1 MTQIN
6 DISAASYVSSMNVT
20 GQRSPQLA
28 LAMLMLNLADTN
40 KKAAMDGI
48 KEIEDQQAAKKA
60 CADALNQARDMKAGH
75 HYLNNWG
82 EEDHIPASLKQW
94 ASANGINLV
103 NQDNVGRPKQSG
115 SCDNSKCDAAWD
127 RVIAQIQTKMDTTG
141 ADIQTKMVQLQ
152 DMMGQYN
159 SYTSGANSAIA
170 KSNDILSSLARG
182 Q

>member
-1 MTQIN
+1 MSQVT
-6 DISAASYVSSMNVT
+6 DTTGASGVSFMCVT

-48 KEIEDQQAAKKA
+48 KEIETQQAEKKA
-60 CADALNQARDMKAGH
+60 IADLLNQARDYKSSDATKTAGDPPYTSSDFNKAVEGMGFSIPNETDNDK
-75 HYLNNWG
+75 NN
-82 EEDHIPASLKQW
+82 
-94 ASANGINLV
+94 
-103 NQDNVGRPKQSG
+103 
-115 SCDNSKCDAAWD
+115 AAWD
-127 RVIAQIQTKMDTTG
+127 KVIAQLQTKMDSTG

>member
-1 MTQIN
+1 MTQVN
-6 DISAASYVSSMNVT
+6 DTSAASYVSFMNVT

-48 KEIEDQQAAKKA
+48 KEIEDQQAQKKA
-60 CADALNQARDMKAGH
+60 IADLLNQARDYKGDSKNYTKDAGASTS
-75 HYLNNWG
+75 YTSKEFNKGVEDLGFSVPNTAGDREANQKNW
-82 EEDHIPASLKQW
+82 DKL
-94 ASANGINLV
+94 
-103 NQDNVGRPKQSG
+103 
-115 SCDNSKCDAAWD
+115 
-127 RVIAQIQTKMDTTG
+127 IAQLQTKMDSTG

-170 KSNDILSSLARG
+170 KSNDILSNLARG